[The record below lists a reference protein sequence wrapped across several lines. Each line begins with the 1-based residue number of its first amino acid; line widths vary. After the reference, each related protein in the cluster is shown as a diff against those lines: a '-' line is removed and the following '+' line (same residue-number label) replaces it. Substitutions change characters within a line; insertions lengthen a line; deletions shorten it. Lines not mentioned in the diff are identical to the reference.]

1 MRSRDVMTK
10 NVVTVTPATTVK
22 DAADLMAARGF
33 TALPV
38 LDADGDL
45 IGVVTE
51 ADVVRG
57 RFPHD
62 PRYLC
67 TDEAGAA
74 QLNGPPRE
82 PAVTVGAIMTSPAT
96 VMTSGSDVVDLVATM
111 ETAGVRS
118 IPIVDGTRLV
128 GIVTRRDLVRTLAR
142 PDASIATDVRHQLEV
157 YGGPGRWTVD
167 VVGGAVTIR
176 DAFDSDTDL
185 HVATVL
191 AEAVPGVVVVH
202 VERQGVQ

>member
-1 MRSRDVMTK
+1 MQARDVMTK

-45 IGVVTE
+45 IGLVTE

-57 RFPHD
+57 RFPRD
-62 PRYLC
+62 PRYHL
-67 TDEAGAA
+67 TDEAGTAR
-74 QLNGPPRE
+74 LDDPPRE
-82 PAVTVGAIMTSPAT
+82 PAVSVGAVMTSPAT
-96 VMTSGSDVVDLVATM
+96 AMTGGSDVVDLVATM
-111 ETAGVRS
+111 ETTGIRS
-118 IPIVDGTRLV
+118 MPIVDGARLV

-142 PDASIATDVRHQLEV
+142 DDASIATDVRHRLEI

-167 VVGGAVTIR
+167 VSGGAVTIR
-176 DAFDSDTDL
+176 DALDNVTDV

-191 AEAVPGVVVVH
+191 AEAVPGVAVVH
-202 VERQGVQ
+202 VDTEGVR